1 MVKLWENEVAELEK
15 EYLEKLNNWV
25 SISFIQTRE
34 GYEYLAYDEHNQ
46 YVYPPS
52 SLPFLGHLKFNKDEC
67 TPLQIILK
75 LSVTTGEYLY
85 YLAAKRNLQEVGVI
99 INEWYKRS

>member
-52 SLPFLGHLKFNKDEC
+52 SLPFLGHLKFPRYFFSSSLVQRLGC
-67 TPLQIILK
+67 RLV
-75 LSVTTGEYLY
+75 SF
-85 YLAAKRNLQEVGVI
+85 
-99 INEWYKRS
+99 S